1 MVLSLFPGAD
11 LLGRAFELE
20 APQFCLVRGPD
31 KVWGGNVKGWHVPAG
46 VFAGVIGGP
55 PCQFASRFQ
64 HLVRMNR
71 EKRRAQG
78 RGGYDEAENLIP
90 EFERI
95 VAEAQPR
102 WFLMENVPKA
112 PVPRVPGYVTASQLV
127 ADVWVGGETRR
138 QRRFTFGMIE
148 TAGNR
153 LKVPRFT
160 VEQLALHR
168 PDPLPAV
175 CASGARWVPA
185 KIGGSG
191 KVKRTA
197 KGRNGREDVSLH
209 DGRVWGY
216 RTKKYLTEAI
226 AAHGLPAD
234 FLKDSPL
241 TVAGKISLI
250 GNGVPLALGRAIARA
265 VLQVVE

>member
-20 APQFCLVRGPD
+20 GPAGLCIVRGPD
-31 KVWGGNVKGWHVPAG
+31 KVWGGQIKGWHVPAG

-71 EKRRAQG
+71 EKRRAEG

-95 VAEAQPR
+95 VAEGQPA

-112 PVPRVPGYVTASQLV
+112 PVPRVPGYATHSQLV
-127 ADVWVGGETRR
+127 SDVWVGGETRR
-138 QRRFTFGMIE
+138 TRRFTFGIQH
-148 TAGNR
+148 GR
-153 LKVPRFT
+153 FDPREFK

-216 RTKKYLTEAI
+216 RTKKYLAEAI

-234 FLKDSPL
+234 FLKGSPL
-241 TVAGKISLI
+241 TVAGKIQLV
-250 GNGVPLALGRAIARA
+250 GNGVPLSLGRAIARA
-265 VLQVVE
+265 VWDMVLG